1 MEVQKGKLVILAAA
15 ISSIFASSAW
25 AQQSTDTAPTTPA
38 AATAAKRSDQIETV
52 TVTAQKRKED
62 ASKVPLSIS
71 VMRGEDLVGQHI
83 TDVGDITR
91 SIPNI
96 SYSGASGS
104 GAGLSNV
111 EIRGVSSAAGS
122 ATVGIYMDDVS
133 MTTRNLYSLGSAEP
147 KLFDLDRIEVLR
159 GPQGTLYGASS
170 MGGTIKFIT
179 NQPNLNERETNVYS
193 EVSSTKGGGTNY
205 TANGVFNLPVIKDE
219 MALRIGL
226 QKGRNSGYI
235 DQVSPATGKVI
246 ASGINSEDSSVAR
259 LALKWVPTK
268 GLVITPAVF
277 YQDVKSDDI
286 DASYTALPKNQ
297 TNKIVREPGRDKLTM
312 PSLTVNYDLGFADL
326 VSVSSY
332 FKREFNRTQDGTIV
346 NSSYIGSVIN
356 NSGNAP
362 AGLGDTV
369 AGLPSAVYLNNEVKQ
384 FSQEIRV
391 ASKPYDPTVSPFTWI
406 GGVFYSNLRTNVVDN
421 EPVFGINQAFNA
433 AGASITDPG
442 ILGSAFPQDN
452 SYFSARHYRTTQKA
466 VFGETSYYFSPAL
479 QATVGARYLR
489 ASDSLTRD
497 GDFFFAGG
505 PVHSYAS
512 SDFKAFTPKFA
523 VTWQLDP
530 NNTVYASATQGF
542 RLGGQNRAIPSDVC
556 RADLDNL
563 HITDAPTS
571 FTPDKLWSYEV
582 GSKSRMLGNRLSVNL
597 AAFYID
603 WNKLQQDITL
613 PGCGFDYETN
623 VGKAKS
629 YGVEVEIKGKPSA
642 NIVLGFSGGYTNAT
656 LDSDVPSL
664 GAKSGDPIQGV
675 PKYNASLT
683 GQYNFNITEDTYGYA
698 RAGIHFVGSSHGSL
712 VHTDPDYVRPAYNTL
727 DASVGATFG
736 AWEVSLFAKNLLN
749 NDKIIQRPNVQSVSE
764 GYRLRPLTVGLSL
777 SGKL

>member
-1 MEVQKGKLVILAAA
+1 MVFLAAA
-15 ISSIFASSAW
+15 ISSLFASSAW
-25 AQQSTDTAPTTPA
+25 AQQSTDTASTTPA
-38 AATAAKRSDQIETV
+38 AATPGKRSEQIETV

-71 VMRGEDLVGQHI
+71 VMTGEDLVGRHI

-96 SYSGASGS
+96 SNSGASGT
-104 GAGLSNV
+104 GAGLSNI

-122 ATVGIYMDDVS
+122 ATVGMYMDDVS
-133 MTTRNLYSLGSAEP
+133 LTTRNLYSLGSAEP

-179 NQPNLNERETNVYS
+179 NQPNLNERENNVYS

-205 TANGVFNLPVIKDE
+205 TANGVFNFPLIKDE
-219 MALRIGL
+219 LALRIGL
-226 QKGRNSGYI
+226 QKGRDSGYI
-235 DQVSPATGKVI
+235 DQVSPTTGKVV
-246 ASGINSEDSSVAR
+246 ASGINSQDSSVAR
-259 LALKWVPTK
+259 LALKWVPMT
-268 GLVITPAVF
+268 GLVITPSVF

-286 DASYTALPKNQ
+286 DASYTDLPKNQ
-297 TNKIVREPGRDKLTM
+297 TNKIVREPGKDRLLV
-312 PSLTVNYDLGFADL
+312 PSLTVNYDLGSADL

-332 FKREFNRTQDGTIV
+332 FKRNFDRTQDGTVV
-346 NSSYIGSVIN
+346 NSSYIGSLITT
-356 NSGNAP
+356 P
-362 AGLGDTV
+362 PGLGDLV
-369 AGLPSAVYLNNEVKQ
+369 SGLPSAVYLNNEIKQ

-391 ASKPYDPTVSPFTWI
+391 ASKPYDPKGGSPITWL
-406 GGVFYSNLRTNVVDN
+406 GGVYYSNLFTTVVDN

-433 AGASITDPG
+433 AGVNIADPSQ
-442 ILGSAFPQDN
+442 LGSAFPGDN
-452 SYFSARHYRTTQKA
+452 SYFSARHYHTTQKA
-466 VFGETSYYFSPAL
+466 VFGEASYYFSPAL

-489 ASDSLTRD
+489 ASDSLVRD

-505 PVHSYAS
+505 PQHSEAS

-523 VTWQLDP
+523 ISWQVDP
-530 NNTVYASATQGF
+530 NNTLYATAAQGF
-542 RLGGQNRAIPSDVC
+542 RLGGQNRAIPTSVC
-556 RADLDNL
+556 AADFHNL
-563 HITDAPTS
+563 NLSEAPLS
-571 FTPDKLWSYEV
+571 FGPDKLWSYEV
-582 GSKSRMLGNRLSVNL
+582 GSKSRLMGNRLSVNL

-613 PGCGFDYETN
+613 PGCGFDFETN

-629 YGVEVEIKGKPSA
+629 YGAEVEIKAKPTA
-642 NIVLGFSGGYTNAT
+642 NLLLSFSGGYTNAT
-656 LDSDVPSL
+656 LASDVPSL
-664 GAKSGDPIQGV
+664 GAKSGDQIQGV
-675 PKYNASLT
+675 PKYNASLAAT
-683 GQYNFNITEDTYGYA
+683 YNFSITEDTYGFA
-698 RAGIHFVGSSHGSL
+698 RAGVHWVGSSHGSL
-712 VHTDPDYVRPAYNTL
+712 IHTDPDYVRPSYSTV

-736 AWEVSLFAKNLLN
+736 SWEVSLFAKNLLN
-749 NDKIIQRPNVQSVSE
+749 NDKVIQRPNVQSVSE

>member
-1 MEVQKGKLVILAAA
+1 MQVQKGKMVFLAAA
-15 ISSIFASSAW
+15 ISSLFASSAW
-25 AQQSTDTAPTTPA
+25 AQQSTDTASTTPA
-38 AATAAKRSDQIETV
+38 AATPGKRSEQIETV

-71 VMRGEDLVGQHI
+71 VMTGEDLVGRHI

-96 SYSGASGS
+96 SNSGASGT
-104 GAGLSNV
+104 GAGLSNI

-122 ATVGIYMDDVS
+122 ATVGMYMDDVS
-133 MTTRNLYSLGSAEP
+133 LTTRNLYSLGSAEP

-179 NQPNLNERETNVYS
+179 NQPNLNERENNVYS

-205 TANGVFNLPVIKDE
+205 TANGVFNFPLIKDE
-219 MALRIGL
+219 LALRIGL
-226 QKGRNSGYI
+226 QKGRDSGYI
-235 DQVSPATGKVI
+235 DQVSPTTSKVV
-246 ASGINSEDSSVAR
+246 ASGINSQDSSVAR
-259 LALKWVPTK
+259 LALKWVPTR
-268 GLVITPAVF
+268 GLVITPSVF

-286 DASYTALPKNQ
+286 DASYNALPKNQ
-297 TNKIVREPGRDKLTM
+297 TSKIVREPGKDRLLV

-332 FKREFNRTQDGTIV
+332 FKRNFDRTQDGTGV
-346 NSSYIGSVIN
+346 NSGYIGSLITT
-356 NSGNAP
+356 P
-362 AGLGDTV
+362 PGLGDIV
-369 AGLPSAVYLNNEVKQ
+369 SNLPSAVYLNNEIKQ
-384 FSQEIRV
+384 FSQEIRL
-391 ASKPYDPTVSPFTWI
+391 ASKSYDPSGIPITWI
-406 GGVFYSNLRTNVVDN
+406 GGVYYANLRTTVVDN
-421 EPVFGINQAFNA
+421 EPVFGINQAFTA
-433 AGASITDPG
+433 AGVNIADPSQ
-442 ILGSAFPQDN
+442 LGSAFPQDN
-452 SYFSARHYRTTQKA
+452 SYFSARHYHTTQTA
-466 VFGETSYYFSPAL
+466 VFGETSYYFSPAI

-489 ASDSLTRD
+489 ASDSLVRD

-505 PVHSYAS
+505 PQHSDAS
-512 SDFKAFTPKFA
+512 SDFKAFTPKFS
-523 VTWQLDP
+523 VSWQVDT
-530 NNTVYASATQGF
+530 NNTLYATAAQGF
-542 RLGGQNRAIPSDVC
+542 RLGGQNRAIPDGPGSVC
-556 RADLDNL
+556 APDLANL
-563 HITDAPTS
+563 GLQKAPLS
-571 FTPDKLWSYEV
+571 FDSDKLWSYEV
-582 GSKSRMLGNRLSVNL
+582 GSKSRLLGNRLSVNL

-603 WNKLQQDITL
+603 WNKLQQDIQL

-629 YGVEVEIKGKPSA
+629 YGFEVEIKGKPTA
-642 NIVLGFSGGYTNAT
+642 NITLGFSGGYTNAT
-656 LDSDVPSL
+656 LESDVPSL

-683 GQYNFNITEDTYGYA
+683 GQYNFNITEDTYGFA
-698 RAGIHFVGSSHGSL
+698 RAAVHWVGSSHGSL
-712 VHTDPDYVRPAYNTL
+712 VRTDPDYVRPSYNTV

-736 AWEVSLFAKNLLN
+736 TWEVSLFAKNLLN
-749 NDKIIQRPNVQSVSE
+749 NDKVIQKPNVQFVSE